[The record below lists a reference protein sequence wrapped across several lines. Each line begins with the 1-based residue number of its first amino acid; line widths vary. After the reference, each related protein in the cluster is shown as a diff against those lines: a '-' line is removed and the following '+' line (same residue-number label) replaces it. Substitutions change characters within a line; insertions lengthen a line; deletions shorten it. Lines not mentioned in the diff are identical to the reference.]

1 MASFLAASLRSK
13 LVSWLRPW
21 VEDEPEIDLQLGF
34 LKSHGIAKNI
44 VFKASALDSFLGDSA
59 RLVFRRVRVREFSV
73 RVCPWSSPSIVVEVR
88 GVDVTLALRET
99 AEEER
104 LIRKDLAFR
113 ERRHRER
120 KEVIA
125 SIDPEGAS
133 LHEMIEKLILGM
145 SSENGLMTML
155 SMVFLRS
162 CQVLLEDIHLQ
173 LLLFDPHAGFLK
185 VDKFTVEP
193 HFSEKASLLRGFMHL
208 LPFAKRENT
217 MEINCHT
224 LELGLKENAHPT
236 CMASLGGLTT
246 NIKLYKLQPAGY
258 VVQAE
263 HLDSKFSLI
272 DILIIQIVLNLI
284 TPDERE
290 DTRNGQDLWRIALHK
305 AGCLTL
311 GRFSLQKAVETVILQ
326 LRYVHAYE
334 SLLLLVGYS
343 AGKMFKSNL
352 AGAFSDRKKLNLV
365 DHQWR
370 AVCELEKRLPAD
382 AVGRARRIARKRTL
396 LQLHAKNMESHAR
409 ATTTFSHKVLL
420 LAVLCWK
427 AIIAVMQFVGRFVD
441 MLSFSRKWCKT
452 SRASS
457 PFHPRISGDVD
468 EELPFSL
475 NLGKLNITLCPAFS
489 GQSILNDKAG
499 TGYKPDDKIFPSF
512 CVLVNLLCIVGVSGS
527 AGKSVFI
534 AFEELKVS
542 HSSSLIVSHTGSDL
556 MHQRNQ
562 SPKKLP
568 NAKSTKKVILWSDPA
583 PMHHPGRSDIMNSS
597 NYTSD
602 GIYILKNNLRSLW
615 SNWMKIHGEYEESGI
630 MHVRQPFFLCE
641 IKSFLVDSS
650 CSMGDIGLLKCSL
663 VLGKLNLELDHG
675 FVFDATLLFRQVQ
688 HFVHRTDVI
697 GIWSLSPS
705 SSYADMTTE
714 IRLEDS
720 LEFYTNRMK
729 VAIFGIIPNKNIQVG
744 AHIAGTCIRM
754 SSQRENFPITVD
766 HVVNIDKGNG
776 GYCVG
781 VDVGDIDF
789 VIWPTSKV
797 ILSKLMGKSGVAE
810 AGADFIWLRE
820 LQLVETPKAHGDES
834 FVSHGCIAL
843 NVCLKLYEITAFVSD
858 LKQDQQSLS
867 VGPMSIT
874 SHSSMRRD
882 YICSLFTTENVLSL
896 VVSGLT
902 TGAAA
907 LICTNYLWEF
917 IKVAENFL
925 SLASRLHI
933 DSNDFGILYA
943 EDFLG
948 KLISYSKKVKKKK
961 IIQSRGLEKTMI
973 SKNTAQVQVDTI
985 IEFESIDVIF
995 IDSQRHVTG
1004 TQLTSDAASSSGM
1017 INHSMPITDMF
1028 DLPDYGLGV
1037 FIQKPCIK
1045 ISWEE
1050 KFLRMVMD
1058 LSGVQSVIFRH
1069 QILKEF
1075 HTNVPHIKGS
1085 IYQSLN
1091 HFYEFSLSHF
1101 IFSLYAGSQG
1111 SVMPSSDAC
1120 SSVDGS
1126 DLCSPRTLYTVEEP
1140 RLDEGPSHIFHRPNL
1155 KLETIELLAAN
1166 NLMLYS
1172 GCGVLVDIRLGD
1184 MLMVEYSMK
1193 ILQTKLDRAMKL
1205 KFSVRVSEEHTTVNC
1220 KIQGGYIFLE
1230 TLALTTFVECLE
1242 AYSLLIS
1249 TFSQWIF
1256 NVPQKSSR
1264 QAEKPVFQESLGGP
1278 TDHCDLVH
1286 ATTPLYSTSQ
1296 KGFLQSKLNFLED
1309 LAVDISQFSFILAV
1323 QDGSG
1328 GFQTSSVEVGATFN
1342 LMNFGRKVLF
1352 DLYRLTIFTG
1362 YLYSDMLHGARDEP
1376 PALGGI
1382 HSEHATTSL
1391 GEILTEDD
1399 VFESSHSGNHSYILK
1414 HLAASALIENLD
1426 SGDRQDFLPATSYWA
1441 GKGSVSGFDM
1451 TITLSEI
1458 QMLLDL
1464 AVLLSGVSSGMANEK
1479 QKQNIAFRNQGQ
1491 INNPDY
1497 VVPDG
1502 AIVTIKDLHQ
1512 HLYFA
1517 VEAVGRKY
1525 RLVGTLHYSLVG
1537 ERALFRVSYYKRWGS
1552 RASSFSLLSLYAKND
1567 EGEPLRLNFCPGSDF
1582 VEISSSDDK
1591 SWAQWQFYPYMS
1603 DNYEDDNVVK
1613 SYGIS
1618 VKNALYLVNKKNNSA
1633 VAFVDGR
1640 PEFVKKPGNPLKAKV
1655 IKRTSQTIDI
1665 EKQDVSNKFSSRTS
1679 ETNVQGG
1686 SFSGSGEESV
1696 LENNPPHINI
1706 TIDSISLTIL
1716 HEVSDKNHKMPL
1728 LQSCINDMNVIG
1740 QVLPSKFRIIS
1751 LLNFAT
1757 QYFDAQKDLWREL
1770 ISPIH
1775 MCLLYHSRFTPERSL
1790 HQKVPVHFYFRM
1802 KQVAI
1807 HLTTLSLDILLYIA
1821 GKLNLAGPYAIRSS
1835 IIFGNCCKLENQ
1847 SVLRLI
1853 CHFADNQEAI
1863 IPGKQSSSVLLSYI
1877 ASSGQLSESQNLV
1890 SVSLVG
1896 DNAFTT
1902 SPITLSLSKPAFL
1915 AWRTRILSHHDA
1927 GKFPGPFI
1935 VLEVSKNTEE
1945 GLSLVVTPLLRIH
1958 NESGFPTELR
1968 FRRPQEDEAEA
1979 ASVMLRTGDTIDDCM
1994 ASFDALKLSGGSKRA
2009 LMSLT
2014 LGNFL
2019 LSIRPDVTEYL
2030 KEDMTSVSTSWSE
2043 ELTGE
2048 KSVRV
2053 SGILDKLNYKLRK
2066 TFGIEATKSFFSIV
2080 SCPLKVEGQHV
2091 SNVHFL
2097 IETLRREVPV
2107 IQPENSVN
2115 KSETIVSPVA
2125 LQMQKEIFIY
2135 PTIQVYNFLQS
2146 DIQVLMTENQPDI
2159 DMASAFSNFGKQAI
2173 IPCGSNAYF
2182 YANPDAVYF
2191 TVTLIEHCSKCRPVN
2206 SGDCVKKLHKQKNE
2220 AQFIDIELDFGGGK
2234 YFASLRL
2241 SCGER
2246 GILEA
2251 TIFSCYVLQNNTD
2264 LPLFCYASSQKF
2276 LPWTEI
2282 EAKKDSS
2289 NFPPHLGCLLQPMSC
2304 GSWFLKSN
2312 KVNIK
2317 CLGEKKTSEALL
2329 NLDILSGFTELSLE
2343 GLDAGNNNHI
2353 LKLGVSLHPKVDKAG
2368 LPSQLVCIAPRYL
2381 ISNESKE
2388 PVMVRQCHLEDELS
2402 GVVLVQS
2409 KHKATFWMK
2418 KIYSERRKINFF
2430 QSILEKHKSK
2440 DGDSLI
2446 FVQFSLKEIEYGWSG
2461 PICVS
2466 SLGRFFLKFRRTSA
2480 GLGTQSD
2487 SSAWKDNQKVQF
2499 AAVHIVEES
2508 SSLYLHFY
2516 RPPNFPL
2523 PYRIENCM
2531 SGTSIMYHQKDFM
2544 ESDLLL
2550 SGDSVEYAWDDLNLP
2565 HKLVVQIVD
2574 MNVSREINI
2583 DKVCTWKPFFKI
2595 MQNKGPVIP
2604 LVSEKRSEVGKRTID
2619 GTRGLELFMVGY
2631 EVFTD
2636 GFTRVLRICE
2646 RPDGYKKEKLLLPSS
2661 NMQFRVSYFAIHLL
2675 ENGRQDARGT
2685 ELPDRSTL
2693 ILLRFENI
2701 ALDSLIAD
2709 DYKYN
2714 HLRVQVISVDEKWEG
2729 APFAS
2734 MIRGSHSDPGLNE
2747 DILRVVFVLQSTN
2760 SKVKQ
2765 VKYSSIVLQ
2774 PIDLNVDEETLMRL
2788 VPFWRTS
2795 VSDPTTRSQQ
2805 FYFKHFEIHPI
2816 MIKASFLPGNPDL
2829 NYSSTQETLRS
2840 FLHSVVKVPTIKN
2853 TVVQLNGILL
2863 THALVTSRELL
2874 IKCAKHYSWYVIRG
2888 VYMAKGSQ
2896 LLPPAFASIFDDT
2909 ASSSLDVF
2917 FDPSDGSIN
2926 LPGITLGMFKFISM
2940 YAKAKG
2946 LSGTKR

>member
-1 MASFLAASLRSK
+1 
-13 LVSWLRPW
+13 
-21 VEDEPEIDLQLGF
+21 
-34 LKSHGIAKNI
+34 
-44 VFKASALDSFLGDSA
+44 
-59 RLVFRRVRVREFSV
+59 
-73 RVCPWSSPSIVVEVR
+73 
-88 GVDVTLALRET
+88 
-99 AEEER
+99 
-104 LIRKDLAFR
+104 
-113 ERRHRER
+113 
-120 KEVIA
+120 
-125 SIDPEGAS
+125 
-133 LHEMIEKLILGM
+133 
-145 SSENGLMTML
+145 
-155 SMVFLRS
+155 
-162 CQVLLEDIHLQ
+162 
-173 LLLFDPHAGFLK
+173 
-185 VDKFTVEP
+185 
-193 HFSEKASLLRGFMHL
+193 
-208 LPFAKRENT
+208 
-217 MEINCHT
+217 
-224 LELGLKENAHPT
+224 
-236 CMASLGGLTT
+236 
-246 NIKLYKLQPAGY
+246 
-258 VVQAE
+258 
-263 HLDSKFSLI
+263 
-272 DILIIQIVLNLI
+272 
-284 TPDERE
+284 
-290 DTRNGQDLWRIALHK
+290 
-305 AGCLTL
+305 
-311 GRFSLQKAVETVILQ
+311 
-326 LRYVHAYE
+326 
-334 SLLLLVGYS
+334 
-343 AGKMFKSNL
+343 
-352 AGAFSDRKKLNLV
+352 
-365 DHQWR
+365 
-370 AVCELEKRLPAD
+370 
-382 AVGRARRIARKRTL
+382 
-396 LQLHAKNMESHAR
+396 
-409 ATTTFSHKVLL
+409 
-420 LAVLCWK
+420 
-427 AIIAVMQFVGRFVD
+427 
-441 MLSFSRKWCKT
+441 
-452 SRASS
+452 
-457 PFHPRISGDVD
+457 
-468 EELPFSL
+468 
-475 NLGKLNITLCPAFS
+475 
-489 GQSILNDKAG
+489 
-499 TGYKPDDKIFPSF
+499 
-512 CVLVNLLCIVGVSGS
+512 
-527 AGKSVFI
+527 
-534 AFEELKVS
+534 
-542 HSSSLIVSHTGSDL
+542 

-583 PMHHPGRSDIMNSS
+583 PMHHPERSDIMNSS

-641 IKSFLVDSS
+641 IKSFLIDPS
-650 CSMGDIGLLKCSL
+650 CSMGDTELLKCSL

-675 FVFDATLLFRQVQ
+675 LVFNATLLFRQVQ

-697 GIWSLSPS
+697 GIQSLSS
-705 SSYADMTTE
+705 SSSFADKTTE

-729 VAIFGIIPNKNIQVG
+729 VAIFSIIPDKNIQVG

-766 HVVNIDKGNG
+766 HVGNIDKGNG
-776 GYCVG
+776 GYCAG

-810 AGADFIWLRE
+810 SGTDFIWLRE

-843 NVCLKLYEITAFVSD
+843 NVYLKLYELTAFVSD
-858 LKQDQQSLS
+858 LRQDQQFLS

-874 SHSSMRRD
+874 SHSSIRRD
-882 YICSLFTTENVLSL
+882 YICSLFATENVLSM

-925 SLASRLHI
+925 SLASPLHI

-1004 TQLTSDAASSSGM
+1004 TQLKSDAASSSGM
-1017 INHSMPITDMF
+1017 INHSMSLAFREMPVTDMF

-1045 ISWEE
+1045 LSWEE

-1091 HFYEFSLSHF
+1091 HLYEFSLSYF

-1126 DLCSPRTLYTVEEP
+1126 DPGSPRTLYTVEEP
-1140 RLDEGPSHIFHRPNL
+1140 RLDEGSSHIFHPPNF

-1193 ILQTKLDRAMKL
+1193 ILQTKLDRAKKL
-1205 KFSVRVSEEHTTVNC
+1205 KFSVCVSEEHTTVNC

-1230 TLALTTFVECLE
+1230 TLALATFVECLE

-1256 NVPQKSSR
+1256 NVSQKSSR
-1264 QAEKPVFQESLGGP
+1264 QAEKPVFQESLGDP

-1296 KGFLQSKLNFLED
+1296 KGFLESKSNSLKD
-1309 LAVDISQFSFILAV
+1309 LAVDIPQFSFILAV

-1328 GFQTSSVEVGATFN
+1328 GFQTSYVEVGATFN

-1352 DLYRLTIFTG
+1352 DLYRLTIFTE
-1362 YLYSDMLHGARDEP
+1362 YLYSDMFHGARDEL

-1382 HSEHATTSL
+1382 HSKHATTSL

-1426 SGDRQDFLPATSYWA
+1426 SGDRQDFLPAKSYWA

-1491 INNPDY
+1491 INSPDY

-1603 DNYEDDNVVK
+1603 DNYEDDNVVE

-1655 IKRTSQTIDI
+1655 INRNSQTIDI
-1665 EKQDVSNKFSSRTS
+1665 EKLDVSNKFSSRTS

-1728 LQSCINDMNVIG
+1728 LQSCINDMNIIG

-1757 QYFDAQKDLWREL
+1757 HYFDAQKDLWREL

-1775 MCLLYHSRFTPERSL
+1775 MCLLYHSRFTPEGSL

-1802 KQVAI
+1802 KQVVI
-1807 HLTTLSLDILLYIA
+1807 HLTTLSLDVLLYIV

-1877 ASSGQLSESQNLV
+1877 ASSGQHPESQNLV

-1896 DNAFTT
+1896 DNAFAT

-1935 VLEVSKNTEE
+1935 VLEVSKNSEE

-1958 NESGFPTELR
+1958 NESGFRTELR

-2019 LSIRPDVTEYL
+2019 LSIRPDATEYL

-2080 SCPLKVEGQHV
+2080 SCPINVEGQHV

-2115 KSETIVSPVA
+2115 KSETMVSPVA
-2125 LQMQKEIFIY
+2125 LQVQKEIFIY

-2220 AQFIDIELDFGGGK
+2220 AQFIDIELDFDGGK

-2353 LKLGVSLHPKVDKAG
+2353 LKLGVSLHPKVGKAG

-2388 PVMVRQCHLEDELS
+2388 PVIVRQCHLEDELS

-2409 KHKATFWMK
+2409 KQKATFWMK
-2418 KIYSERRKINFF
+2418 KIYPERRKINFF

-2446 FVQFSLKEIEYGWSG
+2446 FVQFSLKEMGYGWSG

-2480 GLGTQSD
+2480 DLGTQSD
-2487 SSAWKDNQKVQF
+2487 SSAWKDNQKMQF

-2595 MQNKGPVIP
+2595 MQNKGPVLP
-2604 LVSEKRSEVGKRTID
+2604 LATEKRSEVGKRTTY

-2646 RPDGYKKEKLLLPSS
+2646 RPDGYKKEKVLLPSS

-2685 ELPDRSTL
+2685 EPPDRSTL

-2829 NYSSTQETLRS
+2829 SYSSTQETLRS
-2840 FLHSVVKVPTIKN
+2840 FLHSVVKVPTVKN
-2853 TVVQLNGILL
+2853 TVVQLNGVLL

-2896 LLPPAFASIFDDT
+2896 LLPPAFASIFDDM

-2946 LSGTKR
+2946 LSGTKRYFGDLGKTMKMAGSNALFAALTEISDNVLSGAETNGFNGMVTGFHQGILRLAMEPTLLGAAIMEGGPDRKIELVRSPGVDEQYIEGYLQAMLDTRYQLEFLRVRVVDDLVYLKNLPPNTSVINEIVENVKSFLVSKNLLEGDGSTTSHPFRHLRAEHDWRLGPAVLTLCEHLFVHYAIHILHQEASKFFVGIRLKTKKDGDEGESPEAGPEKHTRKQAVVKFVLSGIVAYMDGRLCRHIPNPIARRIVSGFLLSFLDQKRSK